1 MLTHV
6 NSQVHADSM
15 SYVHLEAPPPK
26 RKMKDPSFIS
36 QKKKK
41 NHQREFKREKL
52 WKVDS
57 NEKIISLRF
66 INH

>member
-41 NHQREFKREKL
+41 TINENLKGKNYGKWTAMKR
-52 WKVDS
+52 S
-57 NEKIISLRF
+57 FHSGS
-66 INH
+66 